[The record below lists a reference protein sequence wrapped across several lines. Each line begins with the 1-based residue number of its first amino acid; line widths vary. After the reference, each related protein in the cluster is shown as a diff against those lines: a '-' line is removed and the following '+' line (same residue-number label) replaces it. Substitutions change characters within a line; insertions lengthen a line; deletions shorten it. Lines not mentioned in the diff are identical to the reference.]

1 MSLTSRSHHSSQSEL
16 LVSKIAAHK
25 FEPNSELNLNVDF
38 DDFDKKIDEVYNF
51 IKGKG
56 IWYEVTE
63 HKAVYSMD
71 DLKDVELPYREGN
84 AKNLFLRD
92 DKKKNYYLIMVREEK
107 RVNLSLFRKKFNT
120 GPLTFASSEDLER
133 ILGLYPGAV
142 SPLGLLNDNE
152 RKVKFYLDDDF
163 HDEDIIGMHPND
175 NTASL
180 WLKVKDL
187 KDIIKEHGNEVY
199 EAEL

>member
-1 MSLTSRSHHSSQSEL
+1 M
-16 LVSKIAAHK
+16 VNIMNK
-25 FEPNSELNLNVDF
+25 
-38 DDFDKKIDEVYNF
+38 DEVYNF

-84 AKNLFLRD
+84 AKNLFVRD

-107 RVNLSLFRKKFNT
+107 RVNLSLFRKEFNT
-120 GPLTFASSEDLER
+120 RPLTFASSEDLER

-152 RKVKFYLDDDF
+152 RKVKFYLDSDF